1 MRMAAEQGALTLDAD
16 KIVHQILSTNQ
27 EVQAKVVRQFGAE
40 VQSKDGRINRVALA
54 AIVFQDEAALAR
66 LERILHPEVRTAVID
81 QIGDNEANIV
91 LIEAIKL
98 LEGKLSA
105 ECDQIWVTRC
115 QERTQLARLMVC
127 RGLARETATMR
138 VQAQAPQEEKVA
150 QADVVIETDGPMTQ
164 TQQLFDLA
172 WSRIVQELPAGVFP
186 ASAVAEIKPVLAP
199 VAPPETTEKEEPVVV
214 DESPT
219 PEATATAAPPP
230 PVEQTEV
237 SAPPE
242 RLSGAKA
249 AEIRKRMLARKQ
261 AAETGTVEETVPEAP
276 ETETEDTTVGEI
288 VVRRARPSDVPSI
301 LLLIQRATGGT
312 VKIKRGDLLMS
323 LGERGYL
330 IGQRG
335 TEISAVIGWN
345 SENLI
350 ARVDQI
356 YVFPPESAHVAGPA
370 VLQEIEDTA
379 LSLMCEVILA
389 FPQNGVAPAV
399 MKLFWDKAF
408 EEVEF
413 AQLPDAWQA
422 AVADSQPENT
432 FILIKKLRDTR
443 VMKPV

>member
-1 MRMAAEQGALTLDAD
+1 
-16 KIVHQILSTNQ
+16 
-27 EVQAKVVRQFGAE
+27 
-40 VQSKDGRINRVALA
+40 
-54 AIVFQDEAALAR
+54 
-66 LERILHPEVRTAVID
+66 
-81 QIGDNEANIV
+81 
-91 LIEAIKL
+91 
-98 LEGKLSA
+98 
-105 ECDQIWVTRC
+105 
-115 QERTQLARLMVC
+115 
-127 RGLARETATMR
+127 
-138 VQAQAPQEEKVA
+138 
-150 QADVVIETDGPMTQ
+150 
-164 TQQLFDLA
+164 
-172 WSRIVQELPAGVFP
+172 
-186 ASAVAEIKPVLAP
+186 
-199 VAPPETTEKEEPVVV
+199 
-214 DESPT
+214 
-219 PEATATAAPPP
+219 
-230 PVEQTEV
+230 
-237 SAPPE
+237 
-242 RLSGAKA
+242 
-249 AEIRKRMLARKQ
+249 MLARKQ